1 MNRRDFL
8 KDAVRAGG
16 LGLLGGCSLF
26 RGDLHDGTATPPVGM
41 VRGTLAESEKVEGLH
56 PRFRKAFEFL
66 RSHDLAKLPLGRNE
80 IDGDDIFA
88 NVMDVTLATWD
99 PNAKLEV
106 HRQYFDI
113 HVPISGDEV
122 DGFIYDEEN
131 TKANAAAFNV
141 EKDYV
146 LFQNPKME
154 KVALK
159 KGEFA
164 IFFPPYGAHAP
175 NKTEGAPRKHR
186 KLVVKVRL

>member
-8 KDAVRAGG
+8 KDAACAGG
-16 LGLLGGCSLF
+16 LGLLGGCSLLQD
-26 RGDLHDGTATPPVGM
+26 GLHGGIANPQVGM
-41 VRGTLAESEKVEGLH
+41 VRGTIADSAKYEGLH

-88 NVMDVTLATWD
+88 NVMDVTLTTWD
-99 PNAKLEV
+99 PQAKLEV
-106 HRQYFDI
+106 HRKYFDI

-131 TKANAAAFNV
+131 TKANAATFDV

-146 LFQNPKME
+146 LFQNPKMS
-154 KVALK
+154 KISLK
-159 KGEFA
+159 KGEFV
-164 IFFPPYGAHAP
+164 IFYPPYGAHAP

-186 KLVVKVRL
+186 KLVVKVRF